1 MAGHVLAKVTSK
13 ENSIDNVHIISSS
26 FYGVCNSPANT
37 ANKEVIVANPNI
49 TNITLVKGML
59 LTIKFTFDNT
69 VNNTSLT
76 LFKNVGSE
84 EIPLK
89 NNDDTPL
96 VSSIGVLTHE
106 GENNTKVLW
115 TAGSIVSF
123 IYNGTNWIAMSS
135 SNTAR
140 TDLSNVD
147 NAWIQN
153 GVIRN
158 GVIGDAQIG
167 GVSANKLTAGTIDAS
182 NIHVTNLRA
191 DNLIVTRMNGQP
203 VIGGYTVVNSD
214 AAGYEEMNPVER
226 GWYEIQPNGTM
237 VRTEDTEVDLN
248 KVYYSSTSSSVALY
262 DQNYINNMETELNN
276 RIDGAIE
283 TFSGKEIPTE
293 HNKPY
298 TDWYDTTVS
307 PIKDDRRAHVGD
319 LYYIIG
325 AYDEVESTIP
335 GYNNMSPVEQEWYEF
350 DEINQ
355 THILSEDTEVDEN
368 KTYYT
373 PSLRNGYCYRFYED
387 STTNTYS
394 WVLIKDSDVT
404 AALSSISELQDF
416 NEQLSHWEEA
426 TDEGVIS
433 IRQKFTTLSGK
444 VDNTITS
451 AVQVWY
457 TGTASPP
464 SKPNQKITSTAT
476 TSSTW
481 TTIIPDYNDNA
492 PYYYYCWQYLRSDNT
507 CTHSE
512 VIYDKTTTENQQ
524 IARDAA
530 ATANGAISGVD
541 VEYISITSNTTP
553 PSQEDLNWHSTI
565 TAGDYGDGLY
575 IWQRTKT
582 TTRTSISYT
591 QPVCISGRDGQGAYI
606 YSLTCNPSVIVKD
619 NNGNFSPTAVAF
631 SATRAQGTNTPV
643 AYEGRFII
651 QESED
656 GSNWTTVSNISD
668 QTNTTS
674 VTYNTPISSS
684 NIKLLKGTLY
694 MGGTAAITPVDTQ
707 TVPIVTDGQNGQ
719 EGHDAYT
726 VLLTNESHTFAANTS
741 NALTASV
748 TSEVIAYKGATRV
761 TASIGTIANTTTGVT
776 AAIVNNTN
784 NTISPQFSVS
794 VGSAVTA
801 PQGIITIPVQVDGH
815 NFEKQFAWAL
825 AFKGS
830 EGKGIKSVTEY
841 YALNNST
848 TAPTGNHS
856 TSPSV
861 WSTAIKTPT
870 KDNKYVWN
878 YEVITYTDNTTATPT
893 TKHIAATYGETG
905 AAGKSISNIVDY
917 YQTTTNTTAPSSI
930 YESTTTPNGWSITVQ
945 NPTSTNKYLWNYEQI
960 SYTDGSTPA
969 TTDPRIIGVYG
980 DSGISATKIEEEYIK
995 TNSSTNTPSDNASG
1009 WSTTQPTWEP
1019 NYYIWTRSKIT
1030 WSAPNPSMTT
1040 VTTPVLARG
1049 LNSANE
1055 TAADAQAKANSA
1067 LKSNI
1072 QLWTVNGGNGNTLN
1086 PGPSTPSAPTAVVTT
1101 TATTVTANSW
1111 TLAVPTYTPS
1121 LSYYYYCLQQERGDG
1136 QYQWTTPVY
1145 DPTTSDMMKTT
1156 SEIITFEQTTN
1167 KTITDTVSEQS
1178 SKITQLTN
1186 ETKTIAN
1193 PNLSPFFSH
1202 DLKDVYN
1209 SSSNPTG
1216 YWAASPSGALVRF
1229 EDGWA
1234 HFEPSN
1240 TVTSQTD
1247 YGFNVKPILN
1257 FGTIQQTVT
1266 ILVELRNISWTGTT
1280 APKIYCPY
1288 SPGTTIINAAN
1299 FNIASNTTQTERF
1312 KLTTKVG
1319 NNYSELFRGIIR
1331 LSANSFAQF
1340 DIRISLYEGD
1350 YNGPYKPYVDQIGLA
1365 TLTNTVNEVKQT
1377 ATANSSIISQLTRTV
1392 GVGPDGNPVET
1403 PSEDSL
1409 LYRAAVLEQDLDGFR
1424 TTVTETYNKINSRG
1438 EQLVTNGNGLM
1449 GDNTNYTSLTF
1460 DGSKANG
1467 SPGSFTHIP
1476 QYYTCFPEEKFPIDP
1491 SSEYI
1496 VSCDAI
1502 SADGT
1507 AKAYGC
1513 VYNYDIDG
1521 NTIEASHIGYVE
1533 GSLTTLAR
1541 ELKTGDTKVYL
1552 TDVSGFM
1559 TTTNASHQRSLR
1571 FWDYKNSYNYMY
1583 PPETYTRNVLPA
1595 DSWASDSAI
1604 DRSANTITL
1613 KTAYS
1618 GPTHAVGTYV
1628 SEGLSGSTYLYFFG
1642 PSTIPTTWTNF
1653 NRLLSGT
1660 LSNGNPNTFAFRPG
1674 TAYCGVGF
1682 LWNYGMTSSSPQG
1695 QMWVTNISMM
1705 KSSPSSSEF
1714 KTAESKITQNA
1725 NNIELKV
1732 SESDVTGNYLVGK
1745 INLSSTTATIS
1756 ADRVEINGTAI
1767 FNSISSN
1774 INNTIESKGY
1784 ITTTAANNVIN
1795 EAVNNLEIGGRN
1807 LLPGTKMLDG
1817 FTASVTNITFM
1828 DGVLT
1833 MPGNASAWDSAH
1845 TPIIPFSK
1853 IDGNDITVSFEY
1865 QADVATHIYICTEGL
1880 ATNTVKGTRSK
1891 YKDHQ
1896 YDLPAKSEWTKWSV
1910 TFPNISLSYLSQG
1923 SGDVNFFRLALYNR
1937 TNSSNLKIRF
1947 PKMEKG
1953 NKATDWS
1960 PAPEDVE
1967 ASISN
1972 VEQGL
1977 GGFDILWNRANFAN
1991 DTSAGGEC
1999 YLCAYDPTTAI
2010 RTDENG
2016 WAMWNGTKRTITK
2029 GMFNPN
2035 TVLPYNIPI
2044 YIVCRLS
2051 SSTATTGTNYM
2062 VWYNSGWKSGPMA
2075 PTASTIADWTWAET
2089 TDMVLGKFVEPNSEA
2104 AFTECETYRQPLKWG
2119 TITTDTVTARSANA
2133 AATAA
2138 QTTANNAAPKASA
2151 VKRTQRIYYR
2161 ASSSMTSWVM
2171 PTTWLATTSDVFGQW
2186 TCKVPRMT
2194 ANADGTGTKYLYL
2207 YTCEQR
2213 EMANGTLEYT
2223 TVLLDDSTTV
2233 IDGGTIITGSIT
2245 ANKLNATDINASN
2258 MLTVGSMT
2266 TSAASS
2272 ILNSNIIIGG
2282 KNLLGNTEN
2291 RSGSTIGTNS
2301 GTGSTFGSIGR
2312 YNDSVS
2318 LYSFVDY
2325 DGYSNAIF
2333 CATSTSTGNRGV
2345 GWYTKVGEI
2354 RAGETYTFSCRIKC
2368 SIATNVHMHT
2378 AWRSGSATASYTGW
2392 TSAGIKAISADTWTD
2407 YSYTFVPASNAQLD
2421 WEFFVAICITGSSS
2435 GATYQVAH
2443 AKLEKGTKV
2452 TDWSPAPEEL
2462 QSNAIKRT
2470 QRIYYRKSATG
2481 TPTAPA
2487 SWVTSS
2493 SDGSN
2498 TWTQK
2503 HMSISNTDKY
2513 IYTCEQ
2519 YEMADGRL
2527 GNTPILLDDT
2537 ITVIDGGRI
2546 TTGTIDASIATI
2558 TNINADNI
2566 TAGTLSVDRIN
2577 AGSITLGKISNETQ
2591 NLILNGVNLLR
2602 MSELLTTDDDRP
2614 DLIDLVNGWISDSTP
2629 SSDDRQYNFNNSNWK
2644 IYLDPGDYI
2653 LSWEIN
2659 EAISNSN
2666 SNIEPGIK
2674 LYKKEESTPIWE
2686 SLTTVFNTIGT
2697 DSKTIS
2703 LTETTSLGIMFKLY
2717 DSIVRFKLEK
2727 GTVATNWSLS
2737 PEDEDTNL
2745 SKQFENT
2752 KQLIEDNEGDI
2763 KSIENLLDGY
2773 SYINE
2778 NQEQVEVQGLI
2789 TTVNGKLDA
2798 GYLKSWLYA
2807 DENYLALGKTD
2818 PNTEETIVRAVLN
2831 SEALTFEKQ
2840 GEPVAT
2846 YGGED
2851 GMNSPRA
2858 VIDDEFRVGNFMWV
2872 NKRSNHHVSFK
2883 YVGGTT

>member
-89 NNDDTPL
+89 NNNDTPL

-226 GWYEIQPNGTM
+226 GWYEIQPNGIM

-307 PIKDDRRAHVGD
+307 PVKDDRRAHVGD
-319 LYYIIG
+319 LYYVIG

-335 GYNNMSPVEQEWYEF
+335 GYINMSPVEQEWYEF

-355 THILSEDTEVDEN
+355 THILSEDTEVAEN

-387 STTNTYS
+387 STTNAYS

-404 AALSSISELQDF
+404 AALSSISELQNF
-416 NEQLSHWEEA
+416 NEQLSHWETA
-426 TDEGVIS
+426 TDEGVLS
-433 IRQKFTTLSGK
+433 IKQKFTTLSGK
-444 VDNTITS
+444 VDDTITS
-451 AVQVWY
+451 AIQVWY

-476 TSSTW
+476 ISGTW
-481 TTIIPDYNDNA
+481 TTVIPDYNDNA
-492 PYYYYCWQYLRSDNT
+492 PYYYYCWQYLHSDNA
-507 CTHSE
+507 CTHSD

-582 TTRTSISYT
+582 TTRTSISHT
-591 QPVCISGRDGQGAYI
+591 QPVCISGRDGQSAYI

-674 VTYNTPISSS
+674 VTYNTPTSSS
-684 NIKLLKGTLY
+684 NVKLLKGTLY

-761 TASIGTIANTTTGVT
+761 TASIGTIANTATGVT

-848 TAPTGNHS
+848 TAPIGNHS

-995 TNSSTNTPSDNASG
+995 TNSSTNPPGDNEAG
-1009 WSTTQPTWEP
+1009 WSPTQPTWEP

-1209 SSSNPTG
+1209 SDSNPTG
-1216 YWAASPSGALVRF
+1216 YWAASPSGALVRL

-1409 LYRAAVLEQDLDGFR
+1409 LYRAAALEQDLDGFR

-1541 ELKTGDTKVYL
+1541 ELKTGDTTVYL
-1552 TDVSGFM
+1552 SDVSGFM
-1559 TTTNASHQRSLR
+1559 TKTSASHERSLR
-1571 FWDYKNSYNYMY
+1571 FWDYTNSYNYMY
-1583 PPETYTRNVLPA
+1583 PPETYTRNVTGA
-1595 DSWASDSAI
+1595 DTWASDSSI
-1604 DRSANTITL
+1604 NRSTNTITL

-1618 GPTHAVGTYV
+1618 GPTHAAGTYV
-1628 SEGLSGSTYLYFFG
+1628 SEGKSGSTYLYFFG

-1660 LSNGNPNTFAFRPG
+1660 LSDGNPNTFAFRPG

-1725 NNIELKV
+1725 NKIELKV
-1732 SESDVTGNYLVGK
+1732 SESDITGNYLVGK

-1756 ADRVEINGTAI
+1756 ADRVEIDGTAI

-1774 INNTIESKGY
+1774 LDNKY
-1784 ITTTAANNVIN
+1784 ATTTA
-1795 EAVNNLEIGGRN
+1795 VNNAINTSRTWYAICSTTANTAAKTATTDPENGFSLAAGRIVLVKFNNENTAAVESLKLNVNNTGEKPIKYINNGSLSNIPNANYLKANQMYTFTYDGTNWVVELNYNTDTNTTSQTRWQNNIAAAEAITSGRIICGTASGYRNIGAGVSFNFDYPLLYAGTSIGKGATTGTLNNNFLQINSINISSNGTITNATTNSVVYLKGTINGNVFTIASSPFLTCTSPSSSDGYFYIPLGIMYSTTSAYFNSSRDLYAYIDGKFRQVTPTEIVATQRIYYRSNNSSKPNNTGLPTTWVTTSTDIYNTTATAANGWTKKVPPLANSVEANATKYPYLWTCEQRKRLDGTVSYTEILLDDSNTIIDGGKIITGSITANQIEAYSLTIGEFNINTQNSILNEKIEIGGTN
-1807 LLPGTKMLDG
+1807 LLRNDPKQYDSEAYGAYQLQLTENLVADETYTLQLWDVNVYHSAKTAAETGVWVYWGGGNVQLINSWKGSDY
-1817 FTASVTNITFM
+1817 FSQVEDTLNEETILISHADYLSKTFTITASQASGSGATNPWL
-1828 DGVLT
+1828 VLYNSV
-1833 MPGNASAWDSAH
+1833 GNANGNR
-1845 TPIIPFSK
+1845 FMYVSK
-1853 IDGNDITVSFEY
+1853 WK
-1865 QADVATHIYICTEGL
+1865 L
-1880 ATNTVKGTRSK
+1880 
-1891 YKDHQ
+1891 
-1896 YDLPAKSEWTKWSV
+1896 
-1910 TFPNISLSYLSQG
+1910 
-1923 SGDVNFFRLALYNR
+1923 
-1937 TNSSNLKIRF
+1937 
-1947 PKMEKG
+1947 EKG

-1960 PAPEDVE
+1960 LSQEDVNDLIE
-1967 ASISN
+1967 KTDSSQAIS
-1972 VEQGL
+1972 
-1977 GGFDILWNRANFAN
+1977 
-1991 DTSAGGEC
+1991 
-1999 YLCAYDPTTAI
+1999 
-2010 RTDENG
+2010 
-2016 WAMWNGTKRTITK
+2016 
-2029 GMFNPN
+2029 
-2035 TVLPYNIPI
+2035 
-2044 YIVCRLS
+2044 
-2051 SSTATTGTNYM
+2051 
-2062 VWYNSGWKSGPMA
+2062 
-2075 PTASTIADWTWAET
+2075 
-2089 TDMVLGKFVEPNSEA
+2089 
-2104 AFTECETYRQPLKWG
+2104 
-2119 TITTDTVTARSANA
+2119 
-2133 AATAA
+2133 
-2138 QTTANNAAPKASA
+2138 
-2151 VKRTQRIYYR
+2151 
-2161 ASSSMTSWVM
+2161 
-2171 PTTWLATTSDVFGQW
+2171 
-2186 TCKVPRMT
+2186 
-2194 ANADGTGTKYLYL
+2194 
-2207 YTCEQR
+2207 
-2213 EMANGTLEYT
+2213 
-2223 TVLLDDSTTV
+2223 
-2233 IDGGTIITGSIT
+2233 
-2245 ANKLNATDINASN
+2245 DINRQ
-2258 MLTVGSMT
+2258 
-2266 TSAASS
+2266 
-2272 ILNSNIIIGG
+2272 IGDIVQWQERNDQ
-2282 KNLLGNTEN
+2282 K
-2291 RSGSTIGTNS
+2291 
-2301 GTGSTFGSIGR
+2301 
-2312 YNDSVS
+2312 YND
-2318 LYSFVDY
+2318 
-2325 DGYSNAIF
+2325 
-2333 CATSTSTGNRGV
+2333 
-2345 GWYTKVGEI
+2345 
-2354 RAGETYTFSCRIKC
+2354 
-2368 SIATNVHMHT
+2368 
-2378 AWRSGSATASYTGW
+2378 
-2392 TSAGIKAISADTWTD
+2392 
-2407 YSYTFVPASNAQLD
+2407 
-2421 WEFFVAICITGSSS
+2421 IT
-2435 GATYQVAH
+2435 
-2443 AKLEKGTKV
+2443 
-2452 TDWSPAPEEL
+2452 
-2462 QSNAIKRT
+2462 
-2470 QRIYYRKSATG
+2470 
-2481 TPTAPA
+2481 
-2487 SWVTSS
+2487 
-2493 SDGSN
+2493 
-2498 TWTQK
+2498 
-2503 HMSISNTDKY
+2503 
-2513 IYTCEQ
+2513 
-2519 YEMADGRL
+2519 
-2527 GNTPILLDDT
+2527 
-2537 ITVIDGGRI
+2537 
-2546 TTGTIDASIATI
+2546 
-2558 TNINADNI
+2558 TNINTLTEKFNTDWATINTRLTDYNNEQTDQWNQLNRYIKFDNDVI
-2566 TAGTLSVDRIN
+2566 KIQVPNEEESYLILS
-2577 AGSITLGKISNETQ
+2577 SNEIGMVKKTLPVWHINNDSQ
-2591 NLILNGVNLLR
+2591 LVIDNGVF
-2602 MSELLTTDDDRP
+2602 LTS
-2614 DLIDLVNGWISDSTP
+2614 L
-2629 SSDDRQYNFNNSNWK
+2629 
-2644 IYLDPGDYI
+2644 
-2653 LSWEIN
+2653 EIN
-2659 EAISNSN
+2659 
-2666 SNIEPGIK
+2666 GFK
-2674 LYKKEESTPIWE
+2674 FTPRG
-2686 SLTTVFNTIGT
+2686 NG
-2697 DSKTIS
+2697 
-2703 LTETTSLGIMFKLY
+2703 
-2717 DSIVRFKLEK
+2717 
-2727 GTVATNWSLS
+2727 
-2737 PEDEDTNL
+2737 NL
-2745 SKQFENT
+2745 SF
-2752 KQLIEDNEGDI
+2752 G
-2763 KSIENLLDGY
+2763 
-2773 SYINE
+2773 
-2778 NQEQVEVQGLI
+2778 
-2789 TTVNGKLDA
+2789 
-2798 GYLKSWLYA
+2798 
-2807 DENYLALGKTD
+2807 
-2818 PNTEETIVRAVLN
+2818 
-2831 SEALTFEKQ
+2831 
-2840 GEPVAT
+2840 
-2846 YGGED
+2846 
-2851 GMNSPRA
+2851 
-2858 VIDDEFRVGNFMWV
+2858 
-2872 NKRSNHHVSFK
+2872 
-2883 YVGGTT
+2883 

>member
-13 ENSIDNVHIISSS
+13 ENSVDNVHIISSS

-59 LTIKFTFDNT
+59 LTIKFTFNNT
-69 VNNTSLT
+69 VDNTSLI
-76 LFKNVGSE
+76 LFKNTGSE

-89 NNDDTPL
+89 NNNDTPL

-135 SNTAR
+135 SNTAK

-237 VRTEDTEVDLN
+237 VKTEDTEVNLN

-307 PIKDDRRAHVGD
+307 PVKDDRRAHVGD
-319 LYYIIG
+319 LYYVIG

-335 GYNNMSPVEQEWYEF
+335 GYSNMSPVEQEWYEF

-451 AVQVWY
+451 AIQVWY

-541 VEYISITSNTTP
+541 VEYISISSNTVP
-553 PSQEDLNWHSTI
+553 PSQDNLDWHSTI
-565 TAGDYGDGLY
+565 TAGDYGDGKY

-582 TTRTSISYT
+582 TSRTSISYT

-606 YSLTCNPSVIVKD
+606 YSLTCNPSVIVKN

-674 VTYNTPISSS
+674 VIYNTPTSSS

-719 EGHDAYT
+719 EGQDAYT

-930 YESTTTPNGWSITVQ
+930 YESTTTPNGWSVTVQ

-960 SYTDGSTPA
+960 SYTDGSTP
-969 TTDPRIIGVYG
+969 TVTDPRIIGVYG

-995 TNSSTNTPSDNASG
+995 TNSSTNPPGDNEAG

-1030 WSAPNPSMTT
+1030 WSAPNPSTTT

-1086 PGPSTPSAPTAVVTT
+1086 PGPSIPSAPTAVVTT
-1101 TATTVTANSW
+1101 TATTVAANSW

-1202 DLKDVYN
+1202 DLRDVYN
-1209 SSSNPTG
+1209 LDSNPTG
-1216 YWAASPSGALVRF
+1216 YWAASPSGALVRL

-1266 ILVELRNISWTGTT
+1266 ILVELRNISWTGAT

-1288 SPGTTIINAAN
+1288 SPETTIINAAN

-1377 ATANSSIISQLTRTV
+1377 ATANSSIISQLTHTI

-1409 LYRAAVLEQDLDGFR
+1409 LYRAAALEQDLDGFR

-1496 VSCDAI
+1496 ISCDAI

-1533 GSLTTLAR
+1533 GSLTTLAQ

-1583 PPETYTRNVLPA
+1583 PPETYTRNILPA

-1653 NRLLSGT
+1653 NKLLSGT

-1732 SESDVTGNYLVGK
+1732 SESDVTGNYLIGK

-1767 FNSISSN
+1767 FNSISPS
-1774 INNTIESKGY
+1774 INTTIESKGY
-1784 ITTTAANNVIN
+1784 ITTTAANNAIN
-1795 EAVNNLEIGGRN
+1795 EAINNLEIGGRN
-1807 LLPGTKMLDG
+1807 LLKNTSNFLSDYWVLTRSTIEDEGLKLTPTTSSAYAKSKVNYLDYTNTIGKTYTISWEAKQSDEESTYTAASNLILYIGYSKSTRITSTFSSSYDRYKNTTITSAIPVTWTKYSQT
-1817 FTASVTNITFM
+1817 FTATDEYFTTGKTDALVAGSQLSVEFAVSGSKKPAYIRNIK
-1828 DGVLT
+1828 LE
-1833 MPGNASAWDSAH
+1833 A
-1845 TPIIPFSK
+1845 
-1853 IDGNDITVSFEY
+1853 
-1865 QADVATHIYICTEGL
+1865 
-1880 ATNTVKGTRSK
+1880 
-1891 YKDHQ
+1891 
-1896 YDLPAKSEWTKWSV
+1896 
-1910 TFPNISLSYLSQG
+1910 
-1923 SGDVNFFRLALYNR
+1923 GD
-1937 TNSSNLKIRF
+1937 
-1947 PKMEKG
+1947 
-1953 NKATDWS
+1953 KATDWT
-1960 PAPEDVE
+1960 PNP
-1967 ASISN
+1967 
-1972 VEQGL
+1972 
-1977 GGFDILWNRANFAN
+1977 
-1991 DTSAGGEC
+1991 
-1999 YLCAYDPTTAI
+1999 
-2010 RTDENG
+2010 DE
-2016 WAMWNGTKRTITK
+2016 M
-2029 GMFNPN
+2029 
-2035 TVLPYNIPI
+2035 
-2044 YIVCRLS
+2044 
-2051 SSTATTGTNYM
+2051 
-2062 VWYNSGWKSGPMA
+2062 
-2075 PTASTIADWTWAET
+2075 
-2089 TDMVLGKFVEPNSEA
+2089 
-2104 AFTECETYRQPLKWG
+2104 LKQ
-2119 TITTDTVTARSANA
+2119 S
-2133 AATAA
+2133 
-2138 QTTANNAAPKASA
+2138 
-2151 VKRTQRIYYR
+2151 QRIYYR
-2161 ASSSMTSWVM
+2161 SNNSNKPNGTGLPTSWITANTDIYN
-2171 PTTWLATTSDVFGQW
+2171 TTATAASTTTTGW
-2186 TCKVPRMT
+2186 TKKVPPL
-2194 ANADGTGTKYLYL
+2194 ANSAAADTTKYPYL
-2207 YTCEQR
+2207 WTCEQYQLSD
-2213 EMANGTLEYT
+2213 GTVGYT
-2223 TVLLDDSTTV
+2223 EILLDDSNTI
-2233 IDGGTIITGSIT
+2233 IDGGKIITGSIT
-2245 ANKLNATDINASN
+2245 ANQLNATNINASG
-2258 MLTVGSMT
+2258 MLTIGSFNT
-2266 TSAASS
+2266 DT
-2272 ILNSNIIIGG
+2272 
-2282 KNLLGNTEN
+2282 KNLINGANSKEQLIYIQAT
-2291 RSGSTIGTNS
+2291 SGTNS
-2301 GTGSTFGSIGR
+2301 
-2312 YNDSVS
+2312 V
-2318 LYSFVDY
+2318 
-2325 DGYSNAIF
+2325 
-2333 CATSTSTGNRGV
+2333 
-2345 GWYTKVGEI
+2345 
-2354 RAGETYTFSCRIKC
+2354 
-2368 SIATNVHMHT
+2368 
-2378 AWRSGSATASYTGW
+2378 SATASWITRTAESVSSDTAGLTPSW
-2392 TSAGIKAISADTWTD
+2392 TIKRPT
-2407 YSYTFVPASNAQLD
+2407 YRSNYPVL
-2421 WEFFVAICITGSSS
+2421 FVA
-2435 GATYQVAH
+2435 
-2443 AKLEKGTKV
+2443 
-2452 TDWSPAPEEL
+2452 
-2462 QSNAIKRT
+2462 T
-2470 QRIYYRKSATG
+2470 QRQAVDG
-2481 TPTAPA
+2481 T
-2487 SWVTSS
+2487 VTC
-2493 SDGSN
+2493 
-2498 TWTQK
+2498 T
-2503 HMSISNTDKY
+2503 
-2513 IYTCEQ
+2513 
-2519 YEMADGRL
+2519 
-2527 GNTPILLDDT
+2527 TPIKDDT
-2537 ITVIDGGRI
+2537 TTIIDGGHI
-2546 TTGTIDASIATI
+2546 TTGTIDASKATI
-2558 TNINADNI
+2558 TNINANNI

-2577 AGSITLGKISNETQ
+2577 AGSITLNKISNEAQ
-2591 NLILNGVNLLR
+2591 DAILNENIAVGGKNLLWL
-2602 MSELLTTDDDRP
+2602 SSLQTVGDGPDDKD
-2614 DLIDLVNGWISDSTP
+2614 INSGWISDTSSSTDTRAWEYA
-2629 SSDDRQYNFNNSNWK
+2629 SSNWV
-2644 IYLDPGDYI
+2644 ITLDAGDYI
-2653 LSWEIN
+2653 LSWDVLEN
-2659 EAISNSN
+2659 NTTSNTN
-2666 SNIEPGIK
+2666 QGIK
-2674 LYKKEESTPIWE
+2674 IFKQDDTTIWSSSSSDYPFNTAGHKSQAFKIEST
-2686 SLTTVFNTIGT
+2686 TTI
-2697 DSKTIS
+2697 
-2703 LTETTSLGIMFKLY
+2703 GIMFKIF
-2717 DSIVRFKLEK
+2717 DAVVRFKLES
-2727 GTVATNWSLS
+2727 GTNGTDWTLA
-2737 PEDEDTNL
+2737 PEDIISNINAVN
-2745 SKQFENT
+2745 SK
-2752 KQLIEDNEGDI
+2752 LNE
-2763 KSIENLLDGY
+2763 SV
-2773 SYINE
+2773 S
-2778 NQEQVEVQGLI
+2778 GLEES
-2789 TTVNGKLDA
+2789 VNGRIDGLTEDLSTANTDLNNLKTAVADKLDA
-2798 GYLKSWLYA
+2798 GYLKIWLSA
-2807 DENYLALGKTD
+2807 EPDSLTLGK
-2818 PNTEETIVRAVLN
+2818 ETTTGSSVKAVLDADKLSFKIDN
-2831 SEALTFEKQ
+2831 TT
-2840 GEPVAT
+2840 VAT
-2846 YGGED
+2846 YGGTA
-2851 GMNSPRA
+2851 GMSVPKATVENTLTINGFVWST
-2858 VIDDEFRVGNFMWV
+2858 EN
-2872 NKRSNHHVSFK
+2872 NHLTLK
-2883 YVGGTT
+2883 YVGG